1 MRWGCYSFLEID
13 FARRPAEKTL
23 DDCGHFLGGECG
35 KSLTTHQSEF
45 SECQCYL
52 QFVVTGWRRH
62 LVVKSA
68 HYLQGLLQIVLRD
81 QASLYQLFHQG
92 TPVER
97 THARDLS
104 LLKKTVEAEVPTEG
118 K

>member
-1 MRWGCYSFLEID
+1 MVCR
-13 FARRPAEKTL
+13 
-23 DDCGHFLGGECG
+23 
-35 KSLTTHQSEF
+35 
-45 SECQCYL
+45 
-52 QFVVTGWRRH
+52 
-62 LVVKSA
+62 A
-68 HYLQGLLQIVLRD
+68 HDLQGLLQLVLRD